1 MNTEKRN
8 VIGTA
13 ALEYDEAGH
22 LEAAVFYP
30 KINVT
35 FEDIKAQLGT
45 CTNKNIDEVKQSAE
59 LLLAAYFTKI
69 NNVELRDME
78 TQPLTLEIAKEV
90 FYLEGGIKSIEIE
103 FVCNI

>member
-8 VIGTA
+8 IVGTA
-13 ALEYDEAGH
+13 ALEYDEAGN

-30 KINVT
+30 KIKVT
-35 FEDIKAQLGT
+35 HDDIKTQLGT
-45 CTNKNIDEVKQSAE
+45 CKTINQVKQAAE

-78 TQPLTLEIAKEV
+78 TQPLTLEEVKETY
-90 FYLEGGIKSIEIE
+90 YLEGGIKSAEIE
-103 FVCNI
+103 FVCNV